1 MKRNIAAICALLLG
15 MALPAQVAP
24 ATPRFSS
31 ASEQRKL
38 GAAHF
43 EIDEDS
49 KTLIVTT
56 DEETN
61 ETIKRIIAE
70 LDRPIP
76 QALINVLFLEV
87 TYGDDTDI
95 GTDIQYTA
103 VRADGSTQDLSA
115 LFGVTDGI
123 TEGGTFGLI
132 KGDLTATLKALA
144 TKTKTEVLS
153 RPSIMARNNQESTI
167 TIGSE
172 QPYVTNS
179 VTSDN
184 GGVTNTVQYE
194 DIGIILTVTPHISG
208 DGMVEL
214 EVAPEISTVLTET
227 VKISDSVE
235 ASTFG
240 KRSAETRVIVPDG
253 QTVVIGGLMDDKE
266 EETIK
271 KVPLLGDVPLLGRL
285 FRRTTVKK
293 SRTELLIFLT
303 PHVVNGRTAPGLVA
317 REKGVVKVFE
327 RVDADKL
334 RKYVDIEADQRAEK
348 TSDAAPSDK

>member
-1 MKRNIAAICALLLG
+1 MKHRIAAIVALLCAAL
-15 MALPAQVAP
+15 LPAQDAP
-24 ATPRFSS
+24 KTPRVSS
-31 ASEQRKL
+31 ASELRKL

-43 EIDEDS
+43 ETDEDS

-61 ETIKRIIAE
+61 ETIKRIVAE

-76 QALINVLFLEV
+76 QALINVVFLEV
-87 TYGDDTDI
+87 TYGDDLDVGADI
-95 GTDIQYTA
+95 EYVA
-103 VRADGSTQDLSA
+103 VRADGSTHTASS
-115 LFGVTDGI
+115 LFGVTEGI
-123 TEGGTFGLI
+123 TDGGAFGLLR
-132 KGDLTATLKALA
+132 GDLNATLKALA

-153 RPSIMARNNQESTI
+153 RPSIMARNNEESTI

-179 VTSDN
+179 VTSDS

-214 EVAPEISTVLTET
+214 EVEPEISTVLPET
-227 VKISDSVE
+227 VKISDTVQ

-240 KRSAETRVIVPDG
+240 KRSAKTRVIVPDG

-266 EETIK
+266 EETVR
-271 KVPLLGDVPLLGRL
+271 KVPLLGDIPLLGGL
-285 FRRTTVKK
+285 FRRKTVEK
-293 SRTELLIFLT
+293 SQTELLIFLT
-303 PHVVNGRTAPGLVA
+303 PHVVTGKTAAALRAQPDRITPVPGRI
-317 REKGVVKVFE
+317 
-327 RVDADKL
+327 DAGKL
-334 RKYVDIEADQRAEK
+334 RKYVPAEGDGAAEHQAGADPGK
-348 TSDAAPSDK
+348 